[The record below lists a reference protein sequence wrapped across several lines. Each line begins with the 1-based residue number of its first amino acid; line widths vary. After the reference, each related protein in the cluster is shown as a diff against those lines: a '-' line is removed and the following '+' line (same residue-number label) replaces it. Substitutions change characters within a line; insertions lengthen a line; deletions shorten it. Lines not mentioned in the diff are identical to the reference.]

1 MLEYKYTPL
10 FLRDSIDK
18 QIKIEFDAGV
28 ITNNELHS
36 EQFELI
42 ENICSESNLRFGSCE
57 ASMLKVKKFN
67 MLTSLKGKWLTVS
80 STLDGNTDEPFV
92 FGRYKAYSDEATADK
107 RFREITAYDAMYDIL
122 HAEVSH
128 WYNKILPNTDSKVT
142 LKEFRTSFLEYF
154 GLEQEEVELIND
166 PMIVEKT
173 IEPTTL
179 SGKSVITAI
188 CEINGCFGHIGRN
201 GKFRYIFLKPVSEAV
216 YPAENLYPAEGLYPA
231 GGNPEVI
238 QSSYYKACTYED
250 FVTAPITKLQ
260 LRKEEN
266 DIGTIIGDGS
276 NCYIVEDN
284 FLLYGK
290 GEAELNEIGTNLFEV
305 IKDVVY
311 RPCQVEAKGNPCI
324 EVGDAINIHTR
335 DCLVESYVLRRTLKG
350 IQALSDSYE
359 AEGEELQTEKVNS
372 VRQSIIEL
380 KGKTNTLTRN
390 VEETRSYIADTEK
403 KLSSEIQQN
412 ANEIA
417 LRVRKGEV
425 ISEINISP
433 EKITISAEK
442 IDLVGIV
449 NADTFIS
456 NLIEAEKLNAKFAT
470 ITRLESNEAEIKS
483 LKTEK
488 LNAAEFTAGNIS
500 AMNITVQSANVQG
513 TLSVEQLDING
524 IIGEMTS
531 RYISIFELDVGGI
544 FRYGGYTWTPRTIN
558 GVTYLVAG
566 GTIV

>member
-1 MLEYKYTPL
+1 M
-10 FLRDSIDK
+10 
-18 QIKIEFDAGV
+18 QIV
-28 ITNNELHS
+28 
-36 EQFELI
+36 I
-42 ENICSESNLRFGSCE
+42 ENG
-57 ASMLKVKKFN
+57 
-67 MLTSLKGKWLTVS
+67 
-80 STLDGNTDEPFV
+80 STLDGTNIVEESLTLQESICFESQLIFGCCEASVLKIRLIGLTPVAGERIIASITYEEQPFQL
-92 FGRYKAYSDEATADK
+92 GSYKVVSDKPTAD
-107 RFREITAYDAMYDIL
+107 RRYRDIVAYDAMYDIIN
-122 HAEVSH
+122 AEVSK
-128 WYNKILPNTDSKVT
+128 WYNTILPNTDSKVT

-166 PMIVEKT
+166 SMIVEKT

-179 SGKSVITAI
+179 SGKTVITAI

-238 QSSYYKACTYED
+238 QRSYYKACTYED

-266 DIGTIIGDGS
+266 DIGAIIGDGS

-324 EVGDAINIHTR
+324 EVGNAINIHTR

-359 AEGEELQTEKVNS
+359 ADGEEFQTEKVNY

-380 KGKTNTLTRN
+380 KGKTNTLTRT

-403 KLSSEIQQN
+403 KLSSEILQN

-513 TLSVEQLDING
+513 TLSVNQIDING

-544 FRYGGYTWTPRTIN
+544 FCYGGYTWTPQTIN